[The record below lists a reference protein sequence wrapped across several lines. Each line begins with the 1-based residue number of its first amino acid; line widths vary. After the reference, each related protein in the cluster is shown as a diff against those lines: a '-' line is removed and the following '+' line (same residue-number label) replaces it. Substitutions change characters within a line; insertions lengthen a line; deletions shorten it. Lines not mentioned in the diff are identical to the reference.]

1 LKLRIGVL
9 GIQGAIEEHIASTN
23 QALKELGREGEAV
36 VVKKSEEVKNIDG
49 LIIPGGESTVI
60 GYTSILTGLF
70 STIRE
75 RAMQNMP
82 ILGTCA
88 GLVLL
93 AKRAYDRVVGEVRQP
108 LLALLDI
115 TVERNA
121 FGRQR
126 ESFEARLKVEGIEGG
141 DYPAVFIRAPAVKE
155 VGENVKVIC
164 KLNSIIVGV
173 KQDSIL
179 GLSFHPE
186 LTSDLRIHKYFIKL
200 VEEASTQR

>member
-9 GIQGAIEEHIASTN
+9 GIQGAIEEHIAATN
-23 QALKELGREGEAV
+23 QALKELGREGEV
-36 VVKKSEEVKNIDG
+36 LIVKKPEEVKSIDG

-70 STIRE
+70 TAIRD

-93 AKRAYDRVVGEVRQP
+93 AKRVYDRVVGEVRQP
-108 LLALLDI
+108 LLGLLDV

-126 ESFEARLKVEGIEGG
+126 ESFEAQVTVEGIEGG

-155 VGENVKVIC
+155 VSGNVKVIC
-164 KLNSIIVGV
+164 TLGSTVVGV

-200 VEEASTQR
+200 IEETSSIS

>member
-1 LKLRIGVL
+1 MKLRIGVL
-9 GIQGAIEEHIASTN
+9 GIQGAIEEHIAATN
-23 QALKELGREGEAV
+23 QALKELGREGEV
-36 VVKKSEEVKNIDG
+36 LIVKKPEEVKSIDG

-70 STIRE
+70 TAIRD

-93 AKRAYDRVVGEVRQP
+93 AKRVYDRVVGEVRQP
-108 LLALLDI
+108 LLGLLDV

-126 ESFEARLKVEGIEGG
+126 ESFETQVRVEGIEG
-141 DYPAVFIRAPAVKE
+141 A
-155 VGENVKVIC
+155 
-164 KLNSIIVGV
+164 
-173 KQDSIL
+173 
-179 GLSFHPE
+179 
-186 LTSDLRIHKYFIKL
+186 T
-200 VEEASTQR
+200 TQQYS

>member
-1 LKLRIGVL
+1 LKLKIGVL
-9 GIQGAIEEHIASTN
+9 GIQGAIEEHIAATN

-36 VVKKSEEVKNIDG
+36 LVKKTEEIKSIHG

-60 GYTSILTGLF
+60 GYTSLLTGLF
-70 STIRE
+70 GAIRE
-75 RAMQNMP
+75 RAMQSMP

-93 AKRAYDRVVGEVRQP
+93 AKRVYDRAVGEVKQP
-108 LLALLDI
+108 LLGLLDV
-115 TVERNA
+115 TVERNV

-126 ESFEARLKVEGIEGG
+126 ESFEARLRVEGVEGG
-141 DYPAVFIRAPAVKE
+141 DYPAVFIRAPVVKE
-155 VGENVKVIC
+155 VGGNVKVIC
-164 KLNSIIVGV
+164 RLGSTVVGV
-173 KQDSIL
+173 KQDLIL

-200 VEEASTQR
+200 VEETSTSS